1 MTTWFW
7 ILGWFLTILTIT
19 GNGLIIFL
27 ICKRKQLRT
36 KTNAFVAS
44 LAVADFCVG
53 MTVVPVLFI
62 FKETVSE
69 TELSNKVQL
78 YVRLF
83 FVRASVT
90 NLCSL
95 VLDRFVAVVKPFK
108 YLTFMTRSRVIQ
120 IVFLSWAFP
129 AIFITVRASLHFA
142 FQERHLDNIF
152 NWLDAFNFKLV
163 PCVMLVFCFACMLTI
178 ICKHHRKM
186 RTLVKQIRSNATVF
200 FRPQES
206 AAVKIMAIVI
216 VVFLLCSA
224 IRFHCGLSSLSRG
237 NIDCD
242 ILRVKILITI
252 LNSAVNPIAYAVYK
266 RDIKKELKRMTRMNF
281 SE

>member
-1 MTTWFW
+1 
-7 ILGWFLTILTIT
+7 
-19 GNGLIIFL
+19 
-27 ICKRKQLRT
+27 
-36 KTNAFVAS
+36 
-44 LAVADFCVG
+44 
-53 MTVVPVLFI
+53 
-62 FKETVSE
+62 
-69 TELSNKVQL
+69 
-78 YVRLF
+78 
-83 FVRASVT
+83 
-90 NLCSL
+90 
-95 VLDRFVAVVKPFK
+95 
-108 YLTFMTRSRVIQ
+108 MTRSRVIQ

-129 AIFITVRASLHFA
+129 TIFITVKASLHFA

-200 FRPQES
+200 FRPQEN

-224 IRFHCGLSSLSRG
+224 IRFYCRLSPLSRG

-242 ILRVKILITI
+242 ILHVKILII
-252 LNSAVNPIAYAVYK
+252 VLNSAVNPIAYAVYK
-266 RDIKKELKRMTRMNF
+266 RDIKKELKRMIRMNF

>member
-95 VLDRFVAVVKPFK
+95 VLDRFVAVVKPLK
-108 YLTFMTRSRVIQ
+108 YLIFMTHGRVIQ
-120 IVFLSWAFP
+120 VVFLSWAFP

-200 FRPQES
+200 FRPQDS

>member
-83 FVRASVT
+83 FCEGVSHEFMQSGVR
-90 NLCSL
+90 SL
-95 VLDRFVAVVKPFK
+95 RG
-108 YLTFMTRSRVIQ
+108 RR
-120 IVFLSWAFP
+120 
-129 AIFITVRASLHFA
+129 
-142 FQERHLDNIF
+142 E
-152 NWLDAFNFKLV
+152 
-163 PCVMLVFCFACMLTI
+163 TI
-178 ICKHHRKM
+178 
-186 RTLVKQIRSNATVF
+186 
-200 FRPQES
+200 
-206 AAVKIMAIVI
+206 
-216 VVFLLCSA
+216 
-224 IRFHCGLSSLSRG
+224 
-237 NIDCD
+237 
-242 ILRVKILITI
+242 
-252 LNSAVNPIAYAVYK
+252 
-266 RDIKKELKRMTRMNF
+266 
-281 SE
+281 